1 MAKLEKGEGR
11 AVSGGGS
18 RGLWFYVVVL
28 IIGALMGT
36 VMGEVIAVYAQT
48 GLVHDVF
55 VKGVDFGL
63 AHPLNLD
70 LKVFN
75 LTFGATVKLN
85 LASVLGM
92 ILAAFL
98 VRKI

>member
-1 MAKLEKGEGR
+1 M
-11 AVSGGGS
+11 SGGG
-18 RGLWFYVVVL
+18 RGLAFYAVVL

-36 VMGEVIAVYAQT
+36 VIGEVVGVYAQT
-48 GLVHDVF
+48 GPIHDIV

-63 AHPLNLD
+63 TQPVILD
-70 LKVFN
+70 LKVIS
-75 LTFGATVKLN
+75 LTFGAIVKLN

-92 ILAAFL
+92 VLAAFL